1 MTRTLAAFNNQ
12 KYLSLET
19 FRRNGAG
26 VRTPVWFAAD
36 PAATT
41 LYVYT
46 LAEAGKTKRIRA
58 NGAVRIAPCDARG
71 KVTGDWVEAHA
82 TIVDGREFEVGMR
95 LLDRKYSVMKRVL
108 DVSARLFRPRTR
120 VVFAIQARP

>member
-1 MTRTLAAFNNQ
+1 MTPTLAAFDKQ

-19 FRRNGAG
+19 FRRNGVG
-26 VRTPVWFAAD
+26 VQTPVWFAAD

-46 LAEAGKTKRIRA
+46 LIDSGKTKRIRA
-58 NGAVRIAPCDARG
+58 NRAVRIAPCDARG
-71 KVTGDWVEAHA
+71 KVTGDWIEARA
-82 TIVDGREFEVGMR
+82 KIVDGREFEVGMR

-108 DVSARLFRPRTR
+108 DVSAKLFRPRTR
-120 VVFAIQARP
+120 VVFAIQATP